1 MAKTQLLL
9 LKDKGYVGD
18 SSTLASDLA
27 EKRGKEERAR
37 SKEGDNEVEVIKA
50 ALHV

>member
-27 EKRGKEERAR
+27 EKREKERAR